1 MCRWKAM
8 QWGLF
13 LLLVLLVGKANAD
26 ENQSNVMSLD
36 KGKENT
42 FANIQYQIVDL
53 DFNEIIH
60 QSKGWKN
67 TYSTLFDTGFSSE
80 VYWFKQELINHTENN
95 EWYLT
100 LNNTRLDYV
109 DFYLVSDND
118 LQHLSSGDY
127 RPISGQLS
135 SSPTFQFNLKS
146 QQSAHL
152 YIRVQSG
159 TIVSFLPKIRSSFSY
174 GQHSSEIK
182 ALHIFYTL
190 ILLVFIA
197 FQIVM
202 NHRITDRIT
211 LYYAAGIFFGFA
223 YNLFYFG
230 EGNLVF
236 WPDNIAIKNR
246 SHYIFAL
253 LCCAFFALF
262 LQKYVRSAITMP
274 RLHYLINVYFVFVL
288 ISIIITLFPVINL
301 VRAVL
306 VLFVAS
312 GIAILV
318 TIGTIRAIKQ
328 DNYLALWLGTPLI
341 FTVIAS
347 LVYVFTFLGLLPFT
361 PITSKLILWSFIF
374 DVVVIS
380 LSLMF
385 RHYALRHER
394 DELLIKLEKIAQL
407 QNDIDVEVTSI
418 NQPSPSEGTIRQES
432 NGRLGNIN
440 PHTTIVNLLAH
451 LDTEKAFLE
460 PGLSVENVASN
471 IDVRPDQLSALI
483 SSELNT
489 SFPTLI
495 NIKRLDA
502 AANLLKDKPDK
513 QILNV
518 ALECGFNSKS
528 NFNRLFKEYFD
539 TTPSLYRK
547 LFNQKNKSNIAPKE
561 PS

>member
-1 MCRWKAM
+1 M
-8 QWGLF
+8 QWTF
-13 LLLVLLVGKANAD
+13 VLLLALLVRKAYAD
-26 ENQSNVMSLD
+26 ENQSNIMVLD
-36 KGKENT
+36 KGKVNT
-42 FANIQYQIVDL
+42 FANIQYQIADL
-53 DFNEIIH
+53 EFNEIIH
-60 QSKGWKN
+60 QSEGWQN
-67 TYSTLFDTGFSSE
+67 TYSTLFDTGFSTD
-80 VYWFKQELINHTENN
+80 VYWFRQELVNHTENN

-109 DFYLVSDND
+109 DFYLVSSGG
-118 LQHLSSGDY
+118 LQHLESGDY

-159 TIVSFLPKIRSSFSY
+159 AIVSFLPKIRSSFTY
-174 GQHSSEIK
+174 GQHSTEVK

-230 EGNLVF
+230 EGNLLF

-253 LCCAFFALF
+253 LCCSFFSLF
-262 LQKYVRSAITMP
+262 LQKYLRSVITMP
-274 RLHYLINVYFVFVL
+274 RLHYLMNIYLIFVS
-288 ISIIITLFPVINL
+288 ISIIVTLFSVSNL

-306 VLFVAS
+306 VLLVVS
-312 GIAILV
+312 GIALLA

-328 DNYLALWLGTPLI
+328 DSYLALWLGTPLI

-347 LVYVFTFLGLLPFT
+347 LVYVLTFLGLLPYT
-361 PITSKLILWSFIF
+361 PITSTLILWSFLF

-385 RHYALRHER
+385 RHYSLRHER
-394 DELLIKLEKIAQL
+394 DELLIKLDKIAQR
-407 QNDIDVEVTSI
+407 QNNSDADVPSITSPI
-418 NQPSPSEGTIRQES
+418 LSNAGSRQDL

-440 PHTTIVNLLAH
+440 PHETIVKLVQY
-451 LDTEKAFLE
+451 LDAEKAFLE
-460 PGLSVENVASN
+460 PGLSVDKVASIIN
-471 IDVRPDQLSALI
+471 VRPDQLSALV

-502 AANLLKDKPDK
+502 AACLLKEYPDK

-547 LFNQKNKSNIAPKE
+547 LFNQRVRCNLAEKNS
-561 PS
+561 S